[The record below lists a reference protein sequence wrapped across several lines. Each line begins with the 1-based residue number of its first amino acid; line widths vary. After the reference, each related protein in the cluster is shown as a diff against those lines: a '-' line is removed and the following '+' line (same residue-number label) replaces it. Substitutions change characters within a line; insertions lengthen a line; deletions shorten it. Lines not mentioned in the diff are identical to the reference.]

1 VYSPADVLNVKTFAR
16 NQPRF
21 AEHAQSQSSRMSN
34 SSRRRVVITGFGL
47 ISPLGNTP
55 ESFWDGLISSRSA
68 VAPLQSLPATHLS
81 FNAAAEARDFT
92 GHIDDYGPLEKM
104 QKRSIRKGIKVMSRE
119 IQLGVAAAQ
128 RALTSAGLAP
138 GDYDVERTGVV
149 YGSDYILTMPEE
161 FNDGIRSSMQ
171 DGEFQYDLWAENGLP
186 KVTPLWL
193 LKYLPNMPASHI
205 AIYND
210 LRGPSN
216 SITMREASSN
226 LAIGEAARLIERG
239 SADIMVAGA
248 TGTRVHPLRTL
259 HVAMQEELAP
269 HGDNPA
275 RLSRPFDLDRVGMVL
290 GEGAGALILEDL
302 PTAQARGATIL
313 AEILDYGSSTV
324 MAKSGVG
331 NLRHAVR
338 NVLQQALRGS
348 GLDRNAIGHVHA
360 HGVATR
366 RGDAEEAAGI
376 HDAFQDRQRP
386 VPVTTVKSHIGN
398 PGAACGVL
406 EAIASLMAMQ
416 HEQLF
421 PVMNYETPDPA
432 CPVDVV
438 HSTGIP
444 AGNNFISVN
453 VTPQGQSSSVV
464 ISKFAE

>member
-1 VYSPADVLNVKTFAR
+1 
-16 NQPRF
+16 
-21 AEHAQSQSSRMSN
+21 MSN

-47 ISPLGNTP
+47 ISPLGNSA
-55 ESFWDGLISSRSA
+55 ESFWDGLISGRSA
-68 VAPLQSLPATHLS
+68 VAPLQSLPARHLS
-81 FNAAAEARDFT
+81 FSAAAEARDFT

-104 QKRSIRKGIKVMSRE
+104 QKRSIRKGIKVMCRE
-119 IQLGVAAAQ
+119 IQMGVAAAQ
-128 RALTSAGLAP
+128 RALTSAGLSP
-138 GDYDVERTGVV
+138 GDFDVERIGVV

-161 FNDGIRSSMQ
+161 FNDGIRGSMQ
-171 DGEFQYDLWAENGLP
+171 DGEFQYDMWAAHGLP

-269 HGDNPA
+269 SGDDPA
-275 RLSRPFDLDRVGMVL
+275 TLSRPFDLNRIGMVL
-290 GEGAGALILEDL
+290 GEGAGALILESL
-302 PTAQARGATIL
+302 ENARARGATIL

-324 MAKSGVG
+324 MASSGVG
-331 NLRHAVR
+331 NLRQAVR
-338 NVLQQALRGS
+338 NVLEQAMRGS
-348 GLDRNAIGHVHA
+348 GLDIDAVGHVHA

-366 RGDAEEAAGI
+366 RSDAEEAAGI
-376 HDAFQDRQRP
+376 HDFFQARRQP
-386 VPVTTVKSHIGN
+386 VPVTTIKSHIGN
-398 PGAACGVL
+398 PGAACGML
-406 EAIASLMAMQ
+406 EAIASIMAMQ
-416 HEQLF
+416 YEQLF
-421 PVMNYETPDPA
+421 PVLNYQTPDPA
-432 CPVDVV
+432 CPIDVV
-438 HSTGIP
+438 RSSGTP
-444 AGNNFISVN
+444 AGNNFLSVN

-464 ISKFAE
+464 ISKFDG